1 LWNLGEKNV
10 RLTKM
15 SREEREG
22 EPQGKTDT
30 PSQAL
35 VAPDPEVALRNA
47 VALWAE
53 QNTRPE
59 TLMRA
64 EKLKD
69 KVSAVTS
76 FFNFAAKHPGEV
88 TPEDVSRW
96 KAGMEGKGLKPAT
109 VYARVSR
116 VSAFYRWLMS
126 DPQLS
131 RFIRANPA
139 AQARPRY
146 PRPYQSES
154 TKALSDE
161 EMNALLGVVRRSAES
176 GSVVGKR
183 DYALLLFYFL
193 TGLRR
198 SEVIGLRG
206 KDLEVKDGALVIKYR
221 RKGGKFTAREVSDPV
236 AHEAL
241 KDYLEAA
248 GRMNV
253 VESERPLWTRHDRA
267 GRPGAPLTSR
277 AFVKNLKAYAKEAG
291 LAHVHL
297 HQTRHTYARIVA
309 EETGSFL
316 EAQEALDHEN
326 HTTTRV
332 YVQRITV
339 KKDRHGGKV
348 AGRMRLNRPEAENK

>member
-1 LWNLGEKNV
+1 M
-10 RLTKM
+10 TD
-15 SREEREG
+15 EELLEEVSGGGRG
-22 EPQGKTDT
+22 A
-30 PSQAL
+30 SQAL
-35 VAPDPEVALRNA
+35 AVPDSAAALRNA
-47 VALWAE
+47 VSLWAE

-59 TLMRA
+59 TLARP
-64 EKLKD
+64 EKLRD
-69 KVSAVTS
+69 KITAVIS
-76 FFNFAAKHPGEV
+76 FFDFSGKHPGEV

-96 KAGMEGKGLKPAT
+96 RERMESRSLKPAT

-131 RFIRANPA
+131 RFIKGNPA
-139 AQARPRY
+139 SQARPRY

-161 EMNALLGVVRRSAES
+161 EMNSLLAAVRNVAQS
-176 GSVVGKR
+176 GSMVGQR

-206 KDLEVKDGALVIKYR
+206 KDLDFKEGTLVIKYR
-221 RKGGKFTAREVSDPV
+221 RKGGKFTAREVSDP
-236 AHEAL
+236 AAYEAL
-241 KDYLEAA
+241 QAYLETS
-248 GRMNV
+248 GRQNV
-253 VESERPLWTRHDRA
+253 LGTERPLWTRHDRA
-267 GRPGAPLTSR
+267 GKPGAPLTAR
-277 AFVKNLKAYAKEAG
+277 ALIDNLKAYAQQAG
-291 LAHVHL
+291 LAHFHL

-326 HTTTRV
+326 QATTRV
-332 YVQRITV
+332 YVQRITI
-339 KKDRHGGKV
+339 KADRHGRKV
-348 AGRMRLNRPEAENK
+348 AGRMKLDRGGDE